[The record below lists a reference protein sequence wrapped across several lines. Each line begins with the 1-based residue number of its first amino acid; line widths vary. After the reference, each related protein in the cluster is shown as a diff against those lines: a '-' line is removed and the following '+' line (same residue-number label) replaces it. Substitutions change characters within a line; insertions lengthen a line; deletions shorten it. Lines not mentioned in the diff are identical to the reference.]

1 VIHSPATG
9 PEIELATERRIQTNS
24 AEAVVNEGRSLNR
37 HLQIAVNDMLTADA
51 SRAKIAGRA
60 AVSIAAAAA

>member
-1 VIHSPATG
+1 V
-9 PEIELATERRIQTNS
+9 TERRIQTSS